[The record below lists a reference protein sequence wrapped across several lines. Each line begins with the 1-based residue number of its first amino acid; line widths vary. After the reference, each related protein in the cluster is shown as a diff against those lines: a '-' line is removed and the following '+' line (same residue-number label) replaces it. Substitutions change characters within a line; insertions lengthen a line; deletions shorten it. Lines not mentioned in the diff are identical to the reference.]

1 MVELLLTYKYLIM
14 IPLAIIEGPIMSV
27 ICGFLTTLGVFNPLL
42 IFIVMVAGDI
52 IGDGIYYYIGYSG
65 KKLLRYFKISEEKIK
80 KAKIYFQENHKKA
93 IAGSKIIYGIGTAG
107 LITAGVLH
115 VPYKKYFKTCALYS
129 LVQSFI
135 MILLGVF
142 LGQSYIII
150 GKYLDYYTSGASVIA
165 LFILSFIL
173 FQNYKKKK
181 NKEIN
186 L

>member
-65 KKLLRYFKISEEKIK
+65 KKLLRYLKISEEKIE

-93 IAGSKIIYGIGTAG
+93 IAGSKIMWGVGTVGLVAAG
-107 LITAGVLH
+107 ALH
-115 VPYKKYFKTCALYS
+115 VPYKRYFRTCALYS
-129 LVQSFI
+129 LTQSFV

-142 LGQSYIII
+142 FGQSYVII
-150 GKYLDYYTSGASVIA
+150 GKYLDYYTAGASIIA
-165 LFILSFIL
+165 LFVIL
-173 FQNYKKKK
+173 FIFFQIYRKKENKK
-181 NKEIN
+181 IN